1 MAVVEEV
8 LRMVLEIIN
17 SCLASQLRVNVHLV
31 YTLLHKK
38 ALFHRYRTH
47 AAFQDLIQNI
57 EMVHN
62 ILIIRLYKF
71 NIILLKL
78 YMYK

>member
-17 SCLASQLRVNVHLV
+17 SCLASQLRTNVHLV
-31 YTLLHKK
+31 YTLLHKR

-47 AAFQDLIQNI
+47 TAFQDLIQNI
-57 EMVHN
+57 EMVHS
-62 ILIIRLYKF
+62 IIIF
-71 NIILLKL
+71 NGDS
-78 YMYK
+78 YN